1 MNYKIGQLNIHDPH
15 HSHRTGE
22 ILVQEATETN
32 NAHLLALIEI
42 DSNTPE
48 DIEFIQNFLELTYH
62 AYENSSLLEPE
73 PALEH
78 ILQNLNESL
87 PQLFPKNKN
96 FSDRLHVFVGLLKD
110 EQIYFSS
117 YGQIR
122 AFLIKPGLIK
132 DIVDKVLTGD
142 NKKIFD
148 FSVSGKI
155 QPGDRLLITT
165 PSLTDY
171 ISLEKIKRTVSA
183 LPPQST
189 VAHLSNI
196 LESVP
201 STVSFF
207 SIILQFLSGAGG
219 TVREPAGGS
228 KLNLSAGSKNSLDQL
243 LKTQKETEKI
253 LTQPSL
259 MESLREKIKQRK
271 KTAPSRQFAG
281 RHQAAAGIAK
291 KPKLDFNLRPLLT
304 VIKKST
310 ASLAR
315 LWEFLTQNQ
324 ARRQLV
330 KNLTTKLNLAINR
343 FHQISKTNKIL
354 IVLTVVLVL
363 LFSQSLIWQ
372 DKKMQSLKTKEEY
385 QILLTQLADRKNA
398 LEASLIYN
406 DTARAKQL
414 LKEIQAIMTALP
426 QTTKEQI
433 SEHERLAAEVQTI
446 FEKVWKVVSVPE
458 PVSLINFREINPTVE
473 VNRLGFKDDYLY
485 AFNDS
490 DQVFAVRPKDGN
502 TLILDKFNL
511 QVRQAAYFDKLN
523 ALTVLTD
530 ANQFYTVNQNEIHNL
545 TAALPAELRQV
556 DGLAFYLDKAYLL
569 DRASKQIYR
578 LTYFDND
585 FRNAQAWL
593 REDLPVDRTMA
604 ITIDGY
610 VYALQSDGQ
619 ILRLGSGKNQGFP
632 QVVIEPALAEGGRI
646 FTTDQSGFLYVLDPA
661 NKRLVI
667 LNKNGEL
674 INQYHSDQ
682 FNNLKDFIVREN
694 EKKVYLL
701 NGSQIFVIAIK

>member
-1 MNYKIGQLNIHDPH
+1 M
-15 HSHRTGE
+15 
-22 ILVQEATETN
+22 
-32 NAHLLALIEI
+32 
-42 DSNTPE
+42 
-48 DIEFIQNFLELTYH
+48 
-62 AYENSSLLEPE
+62 
-73 PALEH
+73 
-78 ILQNLNESL
+78 
-87 PQLFPKNKN
+87 
-96 FSDRLHVFVGLLKD
+96 
-110 EQIYFSS
+110 
-117 YGQIR
+117 
-122 AFLIKPGLIK
+122 
-132 DIVDKVLTGD
+132 
-142 NKKIFD
+142 
-148 FSVSGKI
+148 
-155 QPGDRLLITT
+155 
-165 PSLTDY
+165 
-171 ISLEKIKRTVSA
+171 
-183 LPPQST
+183 
-189 VAHLSNI
+189 
-196 LESVP
+196 
-201 STVSFF
+201 
-207 SIILQFLSGAGG
+207 
-219 TVREPAGGS
+219 
-228 KLNLSAGSKNSLDQL
+228 
-243 LKTQKETEKI
+243 
-253 LTQPSL
+253 
-259 MESLREKIKQRK
+259 
-271 KTAPSRQFAG
+271 
-281 RHQAAAGIAK
+281 
-291 KPKLDFNLRPLLT
+291 
-304 VIKKST
+304 
-310 ASLAR
+310 
-315 LWEFLTQNQ
+315 
-324 ARRQLV
+324 V
-330 KNLTTKLNLAINR
+330 K
-343 FHQISKTNKIL
+343 ISKTNKIL

-414 LKEIQAIMTALP
+414 LKEIQAIMAALP

-458 PVSLINFREINPTVE
+458 PVSLINF
-473 VNRLGFKDDYLY
+473 LGFKDDYLY

-646 FTTDQSGFLYVLDPA
+646 FTTD
-661 NKRLVI
+661 
-667 LNKNGEL
+667 
-674 INQYHSDQ
+674 
-682 FNNLKDFIVREN
+682 
-694 EKKVYLL
+694 
-701 NGSQIFVIAIK
+701 